1 MQTVHP
7 DDNELHFCKGKRE
20 AMGAFSRW
28 LKEHAT
34 NARNAKERGVK
45 DETVLEITIGAME
58 IMAKL
63 LDDDLQKLPKYIS
76 VRGGAS

>member
-28 LKEHAT
+28 LKEHAA
-34 NARNAKERGVK
+34 NARHAKEHGVK

-58 IMAKL
+58 IMAGL

-76 VRGGAS
+76 VRPGAS

>member
-20 AMGAFSRW
+20 AMASFARW
-28 LKEHAT
+28 LKEHSM
-34 NARNAKERGVK
+34 NARNAKEAGVNV
-45 DETVLEITIGAME
+45 DTILEITMGAME

-76 VRGGAS
+76 VRSGAS

>member
-20 AMGAFSRW
+20 AMASFSRW
-28 LKEHAT
+28 LKEHAS
-34 NARNAKERGVK
+34 NARNSKKQGVK

-58 IMAKL
+58 IMARL

-76 VRGGAS
+76 VRQGAS

>member
-20 AMGAFSRW
+20 AMASFARW
-28 LKEHAT
+28 LKEHSE
-34 NARNAKERGVK
+34 NARSAKTHGVG
-45 DETVLEITIGAME
+45 EGTILEITIGAME
-58 IMAKL
+58 IMARL

-76 VRGGAS
+76 VRQGAS

>member
-34 NARNAKERGVK
+34 NARNALDGKVDYK
-45 DETVLEITIGAME
+45 TVLDITIGAME
-58 IMAKL
+58 IMARL

-76 VRGGAS
+76 VRPGAS

>member
-1 MQTVHP
+1 MNTQHP

-20 AMGAFSRW
+20 AMAAFSRW
-28 LKEHAT
+28 LKEHST
-34 NARNAKERGVK
+34 NARKAKEGGVN

-63 LDDDLQKLPKYIS
+63 LDEDLQKLPKYIS
-76 VRGGAS
+76 VRTSAS

>member
-1 MQTVHP
+1 MQNTHP

-34 NARNAKERGVK
+34 NAKNAIESEVDHK
-45 DETVLEITIGAME
+45 TVLEITIGAME

-76 VRGGAS
+76 VRSGVS